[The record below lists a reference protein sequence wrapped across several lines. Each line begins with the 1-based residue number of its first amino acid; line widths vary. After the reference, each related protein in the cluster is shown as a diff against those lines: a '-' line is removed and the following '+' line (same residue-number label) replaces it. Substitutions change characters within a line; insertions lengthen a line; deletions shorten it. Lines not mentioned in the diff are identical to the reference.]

1 MAALFSS
8 VAMTTIATP
17 PPRCLQQ
24 HHSCLKPA
32 QKEDVI
38 ILDQQRARFL
48 MRPLQGD
55 ARQEGWDGFVN
66 SLR

>member
-1 MAALFSS
+1 
-8 VAMTTIATP
+8 
-17 PPRCLQQ
+17 
-24 HHSCLKPA
+24 
-32 QKEDVI
+32 VI